1 MEFPS
6 WNEFVG
12 GLKELWNNVKKNYK
26 FGILGIME
34 FPVYTDFVKKLKK
47 IWSDI
52 KNGDFKWKLWGIMEL
67 PSFNQ
72 IVNGL
77 KKLWNDVKS
86 GDFRWKLWGIIEMP
100 SFNQITSGLKKLWTN
115 IKNGDYK
122 WGLWG
127 LFSLPTW
134 SEMKTGIK
142 KMWTNIKSG
151 DFKFAFIELFKFP
164 TVTELTNR
172 FKSVWNGF
180 ARWINNKLK
189 IEVPAIEIAGKK
201 ITSKTTVNLGSVPT
215 FATGGFPEDGWFRA
229 SKGEYFGQFDD
240 GTSYISNNEQIENG
254 IAKAVAPAVYNAVVS
269 AMSMNS
275 ASGDTNVYIDG
286 KQVFKAVRTQAK
298 NYELQTGKPAF
309 S

>member
-1 MEFPS
+1 MYKGMYDVWKDLVNSGFKYSILGLLEFPT
-6 WNEFVG
+6 
-12 GLKELWNNVKKNYK
+12 
-26 FGILGIME
+26 
-34 FPVYTDFVKKLKK
+34 PVQFANKLKT
-47 IWSDI
+47 IWKDV
-52 KNGDFKWKLWGIMEL
+52 KNGDFRFKLWGIFEM
-67 PSFNQ
+67 PSLNQ

-77 KKLWNDVKS
+77 KKLWKDVKN
-86 GDFRWKLWGIIEMP
+86 GDFRFNLFGLFEFPSWNQMKSGIKQMW
-100 SFNQITSGLKKLWTN
+100 SN

-134 SEMKTGIK
+134 SEMKAGIK
-142 KMWTNIKSG
+142 KMWTSIKSG
-151 DFKFAFIELFKFP
+151 DFKFSFIELFKFP

-180 ARWINNKLK
+180 AKWINDKLK
-189 IEVPAIEIAGKK
+189 IDVPAIEIAGKK
-201 ITSKTTVNLGSVPT
+201 VTSKTTIELGTVPT

-254 IAKAVAPAVYNAVVS
+254 IAKAVAPAIYNAVVS
-269 AMSMNS
+269 AMSMSS